1 MREKALCSHLPR
13 HGNVCGPVVG
23 IYFLGNAEY
32 QALHG
37 DGGGEGGNIHEA
49 LVSKLRDLLIN
60 VKAARS
66 SHQCKMVL
74 SVNFSG
80 LWLDGHVLSFIFL
93 GMRLL
98 VRRELCRTGAGVV
111 WEARRAPDAVRQLSS
126 SALCPISWV
135 VVQSLRLSG
144 TPWMAAHQ
152 ASLSFTISRSLL
164 KLTSIASMM
173 PSNHLILCRPLL
185 LLPSVFPR
193 IRVFFSESVLRIRW
207 PEYWSFGFSI
217 RPSNEYSGLISFRM
231 DWFDL
236 LGVQGTLKSLLQL
249 AV

>member
-1 MREKALCSHLPR
+1 M
-13 HGNVCGPVVG
+13 
-23 IYFLGNAEY
+23 
-32 QALHG
+32 
-37 DGGGEGGNIHEA
+37 
-49 LVSKLRDLLIN
+49 
-60 VKAARS
+60 
-66 SHQCKMVL
+66 
-74 SVNFSG
+74 NFSG

-93 GMRLL
+93 GVRLL

-111 WEARRAPDAVRQLSS
+111 WEARRAPDGVRQLSS

-135 VVQSLRLSG
+135 VVQSLSLSG

-152 ASLSFTISRSLL
+152 ASLSFTISWSLL
-164 KLTSIASMM
+164 KLRSIASMM

-185 LLPSVFPR
+185 LLPSIFPR

-207 PEYWSFGFSI
+207 PEYWSFSFSI